1 VTVALI
7 LVNVVAYL
15 LATRSGHGGSF
26 FGGPSSAVDFR
37 YGAIPYELTH
47 PGSHCALSATHAQRG
62 AAQSV
67 VCRGRTEAHG
77 PATWET
83 AFTSMFLQASFLPI
97 LLNALFLGLFG
108 PAVEDAGGRLRFLC
122 FYLLSG
128 LIALGL
134 QVAVAPNATEPILG
148 ASGALAAVL
157 GGYALLY
164 PRARVLSLL
173 LVVFLV
179 TIIEVPAVFL
189 LAFWFAAQL
198 WLGLEGLAG
207 AGPLGSQGQG
217 VAYLA
222 HIGAFV
228 FGVLAIRALVG
239 RAPRDPPQ
247 PVY

>member
-1 VTVALI
+1 M
-7 LVNVVAYL
+7 LVNVIAYL

-26 FGGPSSAVDFR
+26 FGGPSNGIDFR

-47 PGSHCALSATHAQRG
+47 PGEHCALIATHTH
-62 AAQSV
+62 AAPAESV
-67 VCRGRTEAHG
+67 VCQVRAGAHE

-83 AFTSMFLQASFLPI
+83 AFTSMFLHASFLAI
-97 LLNALFLGLFG
+97 FVNLVFLSIFG
-108 PAVEDAGGRLRFLC
+108 PAVEDASGRVRFLG
-122 FYLLSG
+122 FYLLGG

-134 QVAVAPNATEPILG
+134 QVALTPNATDPTLG
-148 ASGALAAVL
+148 ASGAIAAVL

-164 PRARVLSLL
+164 PRARVLSLVL
-173 LVVFLV
+173 IVFLV

-189 LAFWFAAQL
+189 LMFWLAAQL

-217 VAYLA
+217 AAYLA
-222 HIGAFV
+222 HIGAFL
-228 FGVLAIRALVG
+228 FGLLAVRVLVRRPPG
-239 RAPRDPPQ
+239 DPAQ